1 MCRNLEDK
9 NKAKKLV
16 EDYDSRYG
24 KVRLCELTLFLQ
36 CLNNWICLQKGGFP
50 REEKVVKYVAL
61 RKTSDSM
68 NRKKNHTIS
77 ALWLVCIVACC
88 KIKVSL
94 CKKHKHVI
102 PATIFLFFFFI
113 CMKSFLFGVICNSNR
128 TNVFG
133 QKSCLS
139 SISPTVFSLQF
150 FLKKSFAVLGTSFR
164 LLSFQIH
171 IRFLLIVHTFHHLPL
186 VTQIDSVLRLNI
198 MKSPGCNAWRDE
210 PMCVCCND
218 RCVDAK

>member
-9 NKAKKLV
+9 GKAKKLV

-102 PATIFLFFFFI
+102 PATIFLFFI
-113 CMKSFLFGVICNSNR
+113 CMKSFLFGVICDSNR
-128 TNVFG
+128 TNVYLVKNPVWVPSH
-133 QKSCLS
+133 QQCLAYN
-139 SISPTVFSLQF
+139 
-150 FLKKSFAVLGTSFR
+150 FLKSFAVLGTSFR

-171 IRFLLIVHTFHHLPL
+171 IRFLLIVHTFHHPPL
-186 VTQIDSVLRLNI
+186 VTQIDTVLRLNI

>member
-102 PATIFLFFFFI
+102 PATTFLFFL
-113 CMKSFLFGVICNSNR
+113 SVWNR
-128 TNVFG
+128 
-133 QKSCLS
+133 
-139 SISPTVFSLQF
+139 FSLALFAIATGPMYLVKNPVWVPSHQQCLAYN
-150 FLKKSFAVLGTSFR
+150 FLKSFAVLGTSFR

-171 IRFLLIVHTFHHLPL
+171 IRFLLIVHTFHHPPL

-210 PMCVCCND
+210 PMCVCRND

>member
-1 MCRNLEDK
+1 M
-9 NKAKKLV
+9 
-16 EDYDSRYG
+16 
-24 KVRLCELTLFLQ
+24 
-36 CLNNWICLQKGGFP
+36 I
-50 REEKVVKYVAL
+50 
-61 RKTSDSM
+61 M
-68 NRKKNHTIS
+68 
-77 ALWLVCIVACC
+77 VCIVTCC

-94 CKKHKHVI
+94 CKIHKHVI
-102 PATIFLFFFFI
+102 PATIFLFFSI

-150 FLKKSFAVLGTSFR
+150 FKVICGFRNPIQAPSFCSSYTLSIIR
-164 LLSFQIH
+164 RWLRQLL
-171 IRFLLIVHTFHHLPL
+171 V
-186 VTQIDSVLRLNI
+186 IDSVLRLNI
-198 MKSPGCNAWRDE
+198 MNSPGCNAWRDE

>member
-1 MCRNLEDK
+1 MSFRQQ
-9 NKAKKLV
+9 
-16 EDYDSRYG
+16 YS
-24 KVRLCELTLFLQ
+24 
-36 CLNNWICLQKGGFP
+36 
-50 REEKVVKYVAL
+50 
-61 RKTSDSM
+61 
-68 NRKKNHTIS
+68 
-77 ALWLVCIVACC
+77 
-88 KIKVSL
+88 
-94 CKKHKHVI
+94 
-102 PATIFLFFFFI
+102 FFFSI

-139 SISPTVFSLQF
+139 SISPCGLRITFCRCDSNRVATSSANLSEQKKVFFKKRKGLNPTGLVLVKNPVWVPSRQQCLAYN
-150 FLKKSFAVLGTSFR
+150 FLKSFAVLGTSFR

-171 IRFLLIVHTFHHLPL
+171 IRFLLTVHTFHHPPL